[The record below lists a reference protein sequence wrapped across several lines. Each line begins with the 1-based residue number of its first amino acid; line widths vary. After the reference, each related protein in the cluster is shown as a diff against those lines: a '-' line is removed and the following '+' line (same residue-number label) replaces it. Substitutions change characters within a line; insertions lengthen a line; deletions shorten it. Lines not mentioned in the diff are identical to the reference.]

1 MHLSLQN
8 VVPVYLS
15 SRKGIDLSGVWGKD
29 ITINARA
36 YVLLQAPSG
45 SGKTTLVHM
54 LYGMPIPYSGAITW
68 GNEQINQIND
78 ESLSRLRASHISI
91 IFQDLRLFPNLTVWE
106 NIEIKRL
113 LSPAVSE
120 QLVEEWLSRLGII
133 DKQHTLAGT
142 LSYGEQQRVAIV
154 RALVQPFNWL
164 LMDEPFSHL
173 DSTNRNKAITLIAEV
188 AAAQQAGIIIA
199 ALDTNDYFPYTLSC
213 RL

>member
-8 VVPVYLS
+8 VIPGYLS
-15 SRKGIDLSGVWGKD
+15 SRAGAGISGIWGKD
-29 ITINARA
+29 ILFNARA

-45 SGKTTLVHM
+45 SGKTTLVHI
-54 LYGMPIPYSGAITW
+54 LYGMPIPYSGAVCW

-78 ESLSRLRASHISI
+78 KSLSRLRAGHLSI

-113 LSPAVSE
+113 LSPAVSQE
-120 QLVEEWLSRLGII
+120 LAEEWLSRLGIHNKI
-133 DKQHTLAGT
+133 HVQVGK

-188 AAAQQAGIIIA
+188 AAAQQAGLIIA
-199 ALDTNDYFPYTLSC
+199 ALDTNDYFPYTISYKI
-213 RL
+213 